1 MAICPHCGSV
11 INRTIDKPTPRN
23 RYDYDIDKN
32 LEYLEKMDD
41 TLCHLEEELDAFL
54 CKKR

>member
-11 INRTIDKPTPRN
+11 IHRTEDKSIPRN
-23 RYDYDIDKN
+23 RYDYNIDRN
-32 LEYLEKMDD
+32 LESLEKMDD